1 MTELQSFVK
10 NTKQTKSNIDKQHA
24 VQECGTRTWVLTL
37 WGSMQLRVSSMSKV
51 PP

>member
-1 MTELQSFVK
+1 MTELQLFVQIR
-10 NTKQTKSNIDKQHA
+10 KQTKADTNKEYA
-24 VQECGTRTWVLTL
+24 VQECEVRTCVLTL